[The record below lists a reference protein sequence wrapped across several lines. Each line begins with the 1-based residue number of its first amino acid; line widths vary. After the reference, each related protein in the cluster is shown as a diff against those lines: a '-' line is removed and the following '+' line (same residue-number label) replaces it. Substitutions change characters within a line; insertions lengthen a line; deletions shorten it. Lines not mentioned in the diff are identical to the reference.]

1 MKMPKVFC
9 EGMGILLSVI
19 INNIEHQS
27 GCFTRMWDYTWRV
40 SDCEE
45 LVGVT

>member
-19 INNIEHQS
+19 IINIEHQS
-27 GCFTRMWDYTWRV
+27 ICITRIW
-40 SDCEE
+40 E
-45 LVGVT
+45 LLGERSGEWNGIM